1 MNEQISRL
9 LKEITRLEDELH
21 DALQAQQAEIRYR
34 IEGARVR
41 FEHAVLKEHQQVK
54 IGLLRWFRDSSV
66 RNIVSAPFIYALVVP
81 FILLDLGVTIYQA
94 ICFPLYRMPKVSRSR
109 YILIDRHQLAY
120 LNSVEKLNC
129 VYCGYATG
137 LLAYIREIAARTE
150 QYWCPIKHARKVIA
164 PHRRYARFLDF
175 GEAADYQEHLE
186 RMRAALAEEK
196 G

>member
-21 DALQAQQAEIRYR
+21 DAFQAQQAEIRYR

-41 FEHAVLKEHQQVK
+41 FERAVLKEHKQVK
-54 IGLLRWFRDSSV
+54 VGLLRWFRDSSL
-66 RNIVSAPFIYALVVP
+66 RNIVSAPFIYGLIVP
-81 FILLDLGVTIYQA
+81 FALLDLGVTIYQA

-129 VYCGYATG
+129 VYCGYANG
-137 LLAYIREIAARTE
+137 LLAYVREIAARTE

-175 GEAADYQEHLE
+175 GDAKDYQQHLE
-186 RMRAALAEEK
+186 SMRTALTEEK
-196 G
+196 A